1 MNFFRYLSLL
11 TIVLVIHLMHEYQ
24 VTAKPNPADPIT
36 EEKMIQEINSIYFN
50 ETGNF
55 TVKTPSSSSFGESD
69 FYSLVSNAQDFM
81 SHQINSAEK
90 SINDLEIRARKSFN
104 LTGIILNRLIID
116 TDVALH
122 EFRMQIEREF
132 KSSKMRSCLESNS
145 DKRVVKLI
153 QDARIQTR
161 ECARVANSEMYKH
174 FTKIFMNMV
183 EIGIKMSQLKRI
195 KIVCLSEPGIGEKLN
210 CFLDKIVKVGQILE
224 KIISIFRA
232 SISSTAENF
241 ALNIKKASMC
251 MTHFSQE
258 AIKDVNELI
267 TVSRECAQSNSIEIK
282 LDERANNKGDVDY
295 DDKVSENT
303 SVELLY

>member
-1 MNFFRYLSLL
+1 MYFFRYLNLL
-11 TIVLVIHLMHEYQ
+11 TIVLVIHLIHEYQ

-36 EEKMIQEINSIYFN
+36 EEKIIQDINNIFFN

-55 TVKTPSSSSFGESD
+55 TVKTPPSSSFGESD

-81 SHQINSAEK
+81 AHQINSAEK
-90 SINDLEIRARKSFN
+90 SINDLEIRARKSYN
-104 LTGIILNRLIID
+104 LTGMILNRLIID

-132 KSSKMRSCLESNS
+132 KSSKMGSCLESNS
-145 DKRVVKLI
+145 DKRVLDLI

-161 ECARVANSEMYKH
+161 ECARLANIEMNKQ
-174 FTKIFMNMV
+174 FTKNFMNMV
-183 EIGIKMSQLKRI
+183 EIGIKMSQLKQI
-195 KIVCLSEPGIGEKLN
+195 KVACLIEPGIGEKLN
-210 CFLDKIVKVGQILE
+210 CFLSKIGKVGQILD
-224 KIISIFRA
+224 KIISIFRV

-258 AIKDVNELI
+258 AIKDVDELI
-267 TVSRECAQSNSIEIK
+267 TVARECAQSNSIDIK
-282 LDERANNKGDVDY
+282 LDERANNEGDVDY
-295 DDKVSENT
+295 DDKVSEIT
-303 SVELLY
+303 SMELLN